1 MRELILL
8 TGGAR
13 SGKTTFALRLAQ
25 QRGGRVAY
33 LATAQPGD
41 AEMYQRIQHHQR
53 QRPAHWRTVEEP
65 LAVPAAFRRI
75 AAAADI
81 IILDCVTT
89 WVANL
94 LLASLPDIDRITPEQ
109 AAAGEAAV
117 MAAVG
122 ELLSSHK
129 STDTCL
135 VVITNEVGL
144 GLVPDNPLGR
154 LYRDVLGRANQQ
166 LAVAAARVYLLVAG
180 LALELR
186 SLGAASVVT
195 EAGSGEGTEA
205 GSGEGRAAPG
215 VSSQRPGV

>member
-13 SGKTTFALRLAQ
+13 SGKTTFALGLAQ
-25 QRGGRVAY
+25 QRGGNVAY

-41 AEMYQRIQHHQR
+41 AEMQSRIRHHQR

-65 LAVPAAFRRI
+65 LAVPAAFRRV

-81 IILDCVTT
+81 VILDCVTT

-94 LLASLPDIDRITPEQ
+94 LLASLPDIDHITPEQ
-109 AAAGEAAV
+109 AAAGEGAV

-122 ELLSSHK
+122 ELLSSQG
-129 STDTCL
+129 SADTCL
-135 VVITNEVGL
+135 IAITNEVGL

-166 LAVAAARVYLLVAG
+166 LAAVAARVYLLVAG

-195 EAGSGEGTEA
+195 EAGSGE
-205 GSGEGRAAPG
+205 SRAAPG
-215 VSSQRPGV
+215 VRSQLPGV